1 MNQRISDFTKSPPPA
16 SRWYWLI
23 RKILVRPAHS
33 PACEGGSTL
42 TASRCLILA
51 ALLLALV
58 LVAGCTENKERKDI
72 KISGRPYKGTA
83 NASVAVVE
91 FSDFECPYC
100 REAVATEQYL
110 LDKYAGKIKIVFK
123 QFPLVNIHI
132 DSMQAA
138 QASEC
143 AHEQGKF
150 WEYHN
155 MLFDNQ
161 QRLADADLKSYA
173 GYIGLDSDR
182 FDACLDSGIK
192 EAIVLADLNEGGRI
206 GVRGTPTFFV
216 NGIQVSSPEQ
226 KNVDK
231 AVAGELAN
239 K

>member
-1 MNQRISDFTKSPPPA
+1 MNQRIA
-16 SRWYWLI
+16 
-23 RKILVRPAHS
+23 
-33 PACEGGSTL
+33 
-42 TASRCLILA
+42 LILA

-58 LVAGCTENKERKDI
+58 LVAGCTENTERKDI

-83 NASVAVVE
+83 NASVVVVD

-100 REAVATEQYL
+100 KQAVATEQYL
-110 LDKYAGKIKIVFK
+110 LGKYAGKIKIVFK

-132 DSMQAA
+132 DAMKAA

-150 WEYHN
+150 WEYHD

-173 GYIGLDSDR
+173 KYIGLDSGR
-182 FDACLDSGIK
+182 FDACLGSGIK

-206 GVRGTPTFFV
+206 GVRATPTFFV
-216 NGIQVSSPEQ
+216 NGIQVSSPVQ
-226 KNVDK
+226 ANVDK
-231 AVAGELAN
+231 AVAEELA
-239 K
+239 KTG

>member
-1 MNQRISDFTKSPPPA
+1 MRKLVYFGVVAILFTMV
-16 SRWYWLI
+16 LI
-23 RKILVRPAHS
+23 
-33 PACEGGSTL
+33 
-42 TASRCLILA
+42 
-51 ALLLALV
+51 
-58 LVAGCTENKERKDI
+58 AGCTENTERKDI

-83 NASVAVVE
+83 NASIVVVE

-110 LDKYAGKIKIVFK
+110 LGKYAGKIKIVFK
-123 QFPLVNIHI
+123 QFPLVNIHAYAL
-132 DSMQAA
+132 QAA

-155 MLFDNQ
+155 LLFDNQ
-161 QRLADADLKSYA
+161 QRLAEADLKSYA
-173 GYIGLDSDR
+173 KYIGLDSDR
-182 FDACLDSGIK
+182 FDACLGSGIK

-226 KNVDK
+226 ANVDK
-231 AVAGELAN
+231 AVADELAN